1 MFAFWKDGL
10 TYRNGRDTLKLIERR
25 AIWQVHGKR
34 CAYCRDPLSFAEAE
48 IDHVLPESLAKNADE
63 WHRIRSEQGLTDDFD
78 IDGFENLLPSCRPC
92 NSRKSGTPLALGRTA
107 IELGVA
113 GRAKPQVLAL
123 VRRFIEHDKVDKLRF
138 ALASALDSGK
148 LSERDVS
155 RLISQARNDS
165 GVFRL
170 SSIPWLIRD
179 QAIDWTELARSA
191 AQASGPARF
200 SPTAWP
206 RRRARAL
213 RRARRPRRPG
223 RWARAWSGRSCT
235 RRCGRRSPPCRPGSG
250 PSGGTARCG
259 PRRGLSDI
267 SLLPATLLF
276 VTEDMTSD
284 EAFAGQRARLDGK
297 SIQDL
302 VENGEAT
309 VKEVGSEM
317 LAVQCDHGRTF
328 MFEMMRADVNADGI
342 EDMVI
347 HWGGGPIRGTYRTAS
362 VVVLTRRSQDE
373 MFSCISVEGLHSAR

>member
-1 MFAFWKDGL
+1 M
-10 TYRNGRDTLKLIERR
+10 
-25 AIWQVHGKR
+25 
-34 CAYCRDPLSFAEAE
+34 
-48 IDHVLPESLAKNADE
+48 LPESLAKNADE

-113 GRAKPQVLAL
+113 GRAKPHLSEKVSLPLNMKDGLRLISEDNTKVLVSSLGEFQDAIQKG
-123 VRRFIEHDKVDKLRF
+123 FSTCSNF
-138 ALASALDSGK
+138 
-148 LSERDVS
+148 ERDVAYQ
-155 RLISQARNDS
+155 RFER
-165 GVFRL
+165 
-170 SSIPWLIRD
+170 P
-179 QAIDWTELARSA
+179 LAFLQVLKA
-191 AQASGPARF
+191 AKFAEQSF
-200 SPTAWP
+200 MDD
-206 RRRARAL
+206 
-213 RRARRPRRPG
+213 
-223 RWARAWSGRSCT
+223 
-235 RRCGRRSPPCRPGSG
+235 
-250 PSGGTARCG
+250 

-284 EAFAGQRARLDGK
+284 EAFAGQRSRLDGK

-317 LAVQCDHGRTF
+317 LAVQYDHGRTF

-373 MFSCISVEGLHSAR
+373 MFSCVSVEGLHSAR

>member
-1 MFAFWKDGL
+1 
-10 TYRNGRDTLKLIERR
+10 
-25 AIWQVHGKR
+25 
-34 CAYCRDPLSFAEAE
+34 LSFAEAE

-123 VRRFIEHDKVDKLRF
+123 VRRFIEHDKVDKLRI

-155 RLISQARNDS
+155 RLISQVRNDS

-170 SSIPWLIRD
+170 SSIPWLIQD
-179 QAIDWTELARSA
+179 QAIGEVSKTDVERYLSEKVSLPLNMKDGLRLISEDNTKVLVSSLGEFQDAIQKGFSTCSNFERDVAYQRFERPLAFLQVLKA
-191 AQASGPARF
+191 AKFAEQSF
-200 SPTAWP
+200 MDD
-206 RRRARAL
+206 
-213 RRARRPRRPG
+213 
-223 RWARAWSGRSCT
+223 
-235 RRCGRRSPPCRPGSG
+235 
-250 PSGGTARCG
+250 

-284 EAFAGQRARLDGK
+284 EAFAGQRSRLDGK

-317 LAVQCDHGRTF
+317 LAVQYDHGRTF

-373 MFSCISVEGLHSAR
+373 MFSCVSVEGLHSAR